1 MTRTVLRNFAIYA
14 REKLIENTRTRASM
28 MGITEDGIQ
37 PPLSK
42 SESGDELIF
51 ETGTASPFAISGDEV
66 RQYRALIDELEDRKK
81 RSNHRVAYRELI
93 EDIACTWFIRLV
105 AIRFLEINNYLPNG
119 IRALSSGRQG
129 AEEPELVTRYLDAG
143 LNLTDKEIGKLEEW
157 KAIGNPT
164 SMDRA
169 FGLLLIKLCH
179 ELNQYFPILF
189 DRTKA
194 YPDLL
199 LNLSY
204 SDPEG
209 VVYRLVHQIEEK
221 YFDLESQ
228 GGEGNAEV
236 VGWLYQYYNTKPRD
250 RVIDVLSKTIVRK
263 RDIPA
268 ATQVFTPDW
277 VVRYMVDN
285 SLGRYWLER
294 NPDSPI
300 RESLEYLMPGDI
312 PVIKEEVSPEEIRVF
327 DNAMGSGH
335 CLSYAFDVLLMIY
348 ESRGYTAGDASRLIL
363 EKNLYGLDIDKR
375 ACGLARFILQM
386 KARRHNARAFDW
398 GTKTNLTY
406 FEDSSGIHKDCL
418 NHFGLNMSPSRR
430 ERAQKEAGYLIDK
443 FENAVEI
450 GSLLYMDKID
460 IGLLLDFIHDC
471 GEDGDIQMEGVDI
484 REVQRRLRKLVKIA
498 SILTDRYHV
507 MVTNPPYL
515 NKPDRKLKDYIYK
528 NYADYKGDLFSAFIY
543 NNLRMC
549 RKGGYSAYMS
559 PFVWMFIRTHERLRK
574 HIIKKKAIVCLIQME
589 YSAFGEATVPLCTFV
604 LQNSRTK
611 GKGKYIKLTDFPG
624 GMEVQRLKTLE
635 AIKDPGVYYY
645 YGVNQDRFERLPG
658 MPIAY
663 WADESVIEAFLEGQP
678 AGSLIEPKVGLQ
690 TGDNDRFLRLWH
702 EVDIN
707 KISFSSDSI
716 ESSIASKSKWFPY
729 NKGGKRRQ
737 WYGNYDYVVNWEN
750 DGYEI
755 RNFVDNH
762 GKRRSAVRNSRYYF
776 KESLTWSLVTSGG
789 FSIRYR
795 EAGSI
800 HDVSGMSAFT
810 EDRHRLLY
818 MLGLMG
824 SKVSGYIFK
833 ILNPTINLQVGNF
846 SDFPVLFCHEER
858 VVGLV
863 LENIQIAKEEW
874 NSYEEAWGFKEH
886 PFLTHRKSGFIEDS
900 FKAWKRVARDR
911 IERLKGNEEELN
923 RMFIELYGL
932 QGDLSP
938 CLSEEDIT
946 LRDADMGRDVRSFI
960 SYAVGCMFGRY
971 SLDYKGLAF
980 AGGKWDEKR
989 YASFKP
995 IGDNIL
1001 LITDRDYHIEDI
1013 THKFI
1018 EFVKVS
1024 FGEDSLEDNLRFIAK
1039 GLGLKGT
1046 PREVIREYFLK
1057 AFYKDHV
1064 KAYQKR
1070 PIYWLYDSGRK
1081 NGFKALIYIHRYD
1094 ENIAETMRTKYLHRM
1109 LEIYRGTVEVLQ
1121 DFMDKNKDP
1130 EKVIQ
1135 VRKRI
1140 QKVSAQIRECLDFDD
1155 KLEELAHRKIPMDL
1169 DHGVKENYN
1178 RIQMDAKGNNLGILA
1193 RIK

>member
-14 REKLIENTRTRASM
+14 REKLIEDTRVRASM

-37 PPLSK
+37 PPLLESK
-42 SESGDELIF
+42 SADELVF
-51 ETGTASPFAISGDEV
+51 ETGTAKPFAISGDEV
-66 RQYRALIDELEDRKK
+66 RLYRALIDELEKRKK
-81 RSNHRVAYRELI
+81 HSSHRVAYKELI
-93 EDIACTWFIRLV
+93 EDIACTWFVRLV
-105 AIRFLEINNYLPNG
+105 AIRFLEINNYLPKG
-119 IRALSSGRQG
+119 IRALSSGRQEV
-129 AEEPELVTRYLDAG
+129 EEPELVIRYFDAG
-143 LNLTDKEIGKLEEW
+143 LNLTDKEIGQLEEW
-157 KAIGNPT
+157 KTKADPI

-169 FGLLLIKLCH
+169 FRLLLIKLCH
-179 ELNQYFPILF
+179 ELDQYFPILF

-199 LNLSY
+199 LNVSY

-221 YFDLESQ
+221 HFDLESQ

-236 VGWLYQYYNTKPRD
+236 VGWLYQYYNTRPRD

-312 PVIKEEVSPEEIRVF
+312 PIIQEEVSPEEIKVF

-335 CLSYAFDVLLMIY
+335 CLSYAFDLLLMIY
-348 ESRGYTAGDASRLIL
+348 ESRGYTAEEASRLII

-375 ACGLARFILQM
+375 TCGLARFILLM
-386 KARRHNARAFDW
+386 KARRHNERALDW

-406 FEDSSGIHKDCL
+406 FEDSSGIRKDCL
-418 NHFGLNMSPSRR
+418 NHFGLNMGPSRR
-430 ERAQKEAGYLIDK
+430 ERAQKEAAYLIDK

-450 GSLLYMDKID
+450 GSLLRIDKIQE
-460 IGLLLDFIHDC
+460 GLLLDFIHDC
-471 GEDGDIQMEGVDI
+471 GEDGDIQMEGLGI
-484 REVQRRLRKLVKIA
+484 REIQRRLGKLVKIA

-515 NKPDRKLKDYIYK
+515 NKPDRKLKDYIFK
-528 NYADYKGDLFSAFIY
+528 NYADYKGDLFSVFIY

-549 RKGGYSAYMS
+549 QRGGYSAYMS
-559 PFVWMFIRTHERLRK
+559 PFVWMFIRTHEGLRK
-574 HIIKKKAIVCLIQME
+574 HIIKSKSIVCLIQME

-604 LQNSRTK
+604 LQNSRAK
-611 GKGKYIKLTDFPG
+611 GKGKYIKLTDFTG
-624 GMEVQRLKTLE
+624 GMEVQRKKTLE
-635 AIKDPGVYYY
+635 AIKNPGVDYYY
-645 YGVNQDRFERLPG
+645 EVHQDTFERLPG

-663 WADESVIEAFLEGQP
+663 WANDSVIEAFLRGQP

-690 TGDNDRFLRLWH
+690 TGDNDRFLRLWY
-702 EVDIN
+702 EVDVN

-716 ESSIASKSKWFPY
+716 ESSIVSEAKWFPY
-729 NKGGKRRQ
+729 NKGGRRRQ
-737 WYGNYDYVVNWEN
+737 WYGNYDYVVNWEK

-755 RNFVDNH
+755 RNFVDNN
-762 GKRRSAVRNSRYYF
+762 GKRRSALRNSKYYF
-776 KESLTWSLVTSGG
+776 KESITWSLVTSGG

-810 EDRHRLLY
+810 DDRQRLLY

-824 SKVSGYIFK
+824 SKVSGHIFK
-833 ILNPTINLQVGNF
+833 MLNPTINLQVGNF
-846 SDFPVLFCHEER
+846 SDFPVLFAHEER
-858 VVGLV
+858 VVNLV
-863 LENIQIAKEEW
+863 LDNIRIAKEEW
-874 NSYEEAWGFKEH
+874 NSYEEAWGFREH
-886 PFLTHRKSGFIEDS
+886 PFLTHRKSGHIEDS
-900 FKAWKRVARDR
+900 FKAWKRVVGDR
-911 IERLKGNEEELN
+911 IERLKANEEELN
-923 RMFIELYGL
+923 RIFIERYGL
-932 QGDLSP
+932 EGELSP
-938 CLSEEDIT
+938 CLSEENIT

-980 AGGKWDEKR
+980 AGGEWDDRR
-989 YASFKP
+989 YISFKP
-995 IGDNIL
+995 TSDNVL
-1001 LITDRDYHIEDI
+1001 LITDRDYNIEDI
-1013 THKFI
+1013 THRFI
-1018 EFVKVS
+1018 EFVKVT
-1024 FGEDSLEDNLRFIAK
+1024 FGEDSLEENLRFIARS
-1039 GLGLKGT
+1039 LGLKGT

-1057 AFYKDHV
+1057 GFYRDHV

-1070 PIYWLYDSGRK
+1070 PVYWLCDSGRQ

-1094 ENIAETMRTKYLHRM
+1094 ENLAETLRTKYLHRM
-1109 LEIYRGTVEVLQ
+1109 MGIYRSIVEDLKE
-1121 DFMDKNKDP
+1121 FMDKNKEQERAVQANRDI
-1130 EKVIQ
+1130 KKI
-1135 VRKRI
+1135 
-1140 QKVSAQIRECLDFDD
+1140 SAQIQECLDFDD
-1155 KLEELAHRKIPMDL
+1155 KLEELAQMKIPMDL

-1193 RIK
+1193 RIN